1 MSAYSGA
8 FGTQAGY
15 NQSGGGYYL
24 VISSIIHS
32 NFLGF
37 TPGSGSGG
45 AATTG
50 TFAPYSTMNALAG
63 TGRFASSLTIGNL
76 IKDMGRTV
84 VSAGRAFRKF
94 QLVGAAQQ
102 STGGV
107 LGTTGGASSDVAGY
121 YTGYLEVAAPNG
133 GGAAGSYS
141 ISNPGAPA
149 PGNFIARV

>member
-45 AATTG
+45 ATTTG
-50 TFAPYSTMNALAG
+50 TFAPYSTVNALAG
-63 TGRFASSLTIGNL
+63 TGKFASSLIVGNL

-94 QLVGAAQQ
+94 QAVVPNSQ

-107 LGTTGGASSDVAGY
+107 TGNAGSTTQAGFLTAYLEVSAPSGDGSANLLTGTTGQPV
-121 YTGYLEVAAPNG
+121 
-133 GGAAGSYS
+133 
-141 ISNPGAPA
+141 NPIVRYA
-149 PGNFIARV
+149 